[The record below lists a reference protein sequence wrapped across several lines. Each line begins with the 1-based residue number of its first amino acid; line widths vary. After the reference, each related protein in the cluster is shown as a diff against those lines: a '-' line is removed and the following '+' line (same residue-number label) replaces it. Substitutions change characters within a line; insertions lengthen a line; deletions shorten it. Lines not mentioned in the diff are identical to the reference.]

1 MRIIIMLKKQEIRV
15 IIEILAGIVLSA
27 IITAISISIGYF
39 IINKNGYAHFD
50 VNLLG
55 VNLYKI
61 HNHGNSGEPIITNIM
76 FLGVALSILLVIIIE
91 LIVES
96 KKRGKN
102 Q

>member
-1 MRIIIMLKKQEIRV
+1 MLKRQEMRV

-39 IINKNGYAHFD
+39 IINKNGYAHYD

-55 VNLYKI
+55 LNLYKI
-61 HNHGNSGEPIITNIM
+61 KNHVDSGEPIITNIM

-91 LIVES
+91 LLVAT
-96 KKRGKN
+96 KKRGKK

>member
-1 MRIIIMLKKQEIRV
+1 MLKRQEMRV

-27 IITAISISIGYF
+27 IITAIAISIGYF

-55 VNLYKI
+55 LNLYRI
-61 HNHGNSGEPIITNIM
+61 HNYGVSGEPIITNIM
-76 FLGVALSILLVIIIE
+76 FLGVALSILLVIIFE
-91 LIVES
+91 LLVATN
-96 KKRGKN
+96 KRGKK

>member
-1 MRIIIMLKKQEIRV
+1 MLKRQEMRV

-27 IITAISISIGYF
+27 ITTAISISIGYF

-55 VNLYKI
+55 LNLYKT
-61 HNHGNSGEPIITNIM
+61 HNHGDSGEPIITNIM

-91 LIVES
+91 LLVAT
-96 KKRGKN
+96 KKRGKK

>member
-1 MRIIIMLKKQEIRV
+1 MMLKRQEMRV

-55 VNLYKI
+55 LNLYKI
-61 HNHGNSGEPIITNIM
+61 HNHGDSGEPIITNIM

-91 LIVES
+91 LLVAT
-96 KKRGKN
+96 KKRGKK

>member
-1 MRIIIMLKKQEIRV
+1 MLKRQEMRV

-55 VNLYKI
+55 LNLYKI
-61 HNHGNSGEPIITNIM
+61 HNHGDSGEPIIANIM

-91 LIVES
+91 LLVAT
-96 KKRGKN
+96 KKRGKK